1 MSNQKIKR
9 FWINED
15 ECVAHYICVNEAPQI
30 LEYIEGKHTV
40 QIKEEFLN
48 QQNIDLAQD
57 ILLAADVC
65 PMPDAIMI
73 EFEDGT
79 FYNGYS

>member
-1 MSNQKIKR
+1 MASQKIKR

-15 ECVAHYICVNEAPQI
+15 EYLAHYLCVNEAPHI

-40 QIKEEFLN
+40 QIKAEFLN
-48 QQNIDLAQD
+48 QQNTDLAQN

-73 EFEDGT
+73 ELEDGT
-79 FYNGYS
+79 FFNGYS